1 MAGQFNIVFLC
12 HGALPTAIWII
23 VIIGIFKPQLE
34 HWSCNYIYRPISDS
48 VRDQFDS
55 IPLLLRQK
63 VNTPER
69 VYLCRPCL
77 VRCVCDTSTLCL
89 FTWSSLT
96 QPKSRPILLK
106 KKIVFW
112 GLEILDSFQ
121 IFCDK
126 SSRWITKVSGWRALW
141 ASWWRVF

>member
-23 VIIGIFKPQLE
+23 IIIDIFKPQLE

-63 VNTPER
+63 VNTPVSSMSGSVR
-69 VYLCRPCL
+69 MWHKYTVLVY
-77 VRCVCDTSTLCL
+77 VIVSHTAEK
-89 FTWSSLT
+89 SSHF
-96 QPKSRPILLK
+96 IK

-126 SSRWITKVSGWRALW
+126 SSRWITKVSCWRALW

>member
-1 MAGQFNIVFLC
+1 MTVNVINSFKRMTLVNWISIHWTKFVWLSLLMAGQFNIVFLC

-23 VIIGIFKPQLE
+23 VIIDIFKPQLE

-96 QPKSRPILLK
+96 QPKSRPIL
-106 KKIVFW
+106 
-112 GLEILDSFQ
+112 
-121 IFCDK
+121 
-126 SSRWITKVSGWRALW
+126 
-141 ASWWRVF
+141 